1 MTVPQPTL
9 LALVGTKPNAA
20 LARKVANEAIVLL
33 KRKRIQFKRDFGEW
47 FLESKEELSLNEV
60 PVSWAVAH
68 ELRFTMPGYRDP
80 ADRFL
85 VATAKVHD
93 FTLVTADERLMKIP
107 GLKVLANR

>member
-1 MTVPQPTL
+1 
-9 LALVGTKPNAA
+9 
-20 LARKVANEAIVLL
+20 
-33 KRKRIQFKRDFGEW
+33 
-47 FLESKEELSLNEV
+47 
-60 PVSWAVAH
+60 
-68 ELRFTMPGYRDP
+68 MPGYRDP